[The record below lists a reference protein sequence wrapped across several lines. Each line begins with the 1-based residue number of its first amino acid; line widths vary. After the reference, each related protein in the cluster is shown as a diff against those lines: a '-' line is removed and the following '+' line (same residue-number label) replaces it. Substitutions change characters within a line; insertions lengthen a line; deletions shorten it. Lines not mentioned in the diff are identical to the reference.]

1 MFTTGTKQLN
11 ANMLT
16 PLQNDIFDMF
26 SQTVEYIIESCCIVS
41 EKKDK
46 DKDETHFINH
56 HSQTVSY
63 VTSHEKATR
72 HAVRTDFLHL
82 LNCV

>member
-1 MFTTGTKQLN
+1 MYPGAQGTEGVVFSTGTKQLN

-41 EKKDK
+41 EEGQRQK
-46 DKDETHFINH
+46 
-56 HSQTVSY
+56 
-63 VTSHEKATR
+63 
-72 HAVRTDFLHL
+72 
-82 LNCV
+82 

>member
-1 MFTTGTKQLN
+1 MFSTGTKQLN

-56 HSQTVSY
+56 HSQTQFHMLPVMKKQHGMQSEQISY
-63 VTSHEKATR
+63 I
-72 HAVRTDFLHL
+72 F
-82 LNCV
+82 

>member
-1 MFTTGTKQLN
+1 MFTTGTKQLD

-26 SQTVEYIIESCCIVS
+26 SQTVEICCIVS
-41 EKKDK
+41 EKKGK
-46 DKDETHFINH
+46 DKNETHFINH